1 LEYNGSGDTLAA
13 IIEAGGVAMLGALR
27 HRTHHF
33 GDLIY
38 TTIESAFLT
47 AGAVLIFL
55 ALLVVYFGLL
65 MMKG

>member
-1 LEYNGSGDTLAA
+1 
-13 IIEAGGVAMLGALR
+13 MLGALR

-33 GDLIY
+33 GELIY
-38 TTIESAFLT
+38 TTIEGAFLT